1 MEDRELRTS
10 NRMKT
15 KCFKVDW
22 LIPVLGIAVVAG
34 CLVAA
39 TTCREL
45 ERRARAEEAFIP
57 ALDRL
62 SYDHTLSL
70 VLKTLH
76 EGEVDKAAQRLDLLL
91 CWDILR
97 ADAELASADPRT
109 RAWAQEF
116 FGRIARARPKN
127 AERPAAGS
135 AWEHNEAQAGA
146 QRILELALAG
156 AHDTR
161 TR

>member
-1 MEDRELRTS
+1 M
-10 NRMKT
+10 
-15 KCFKVDW
+15 
-22 LIPVLGIAVVAG
+22 IPVLGIAVVAG

-70 VLKTLH
+70 VLKPLH

-97 ADAELASADPRT
+97 ADAELASADPKT
-109 RAWAQEF
+109 QAWMEDIF
-116 FGRIARARPKN
+116 RRIARARPKT
-127 AERPAAGS
+127 AEGTATSSTP
-135 AWEHNEAQAGA
+135 EPNEAQAAA
-146 QRILELALAG
+146 QRILELALTGTQGVQSAQ
-156 AHDTR
+156 AR
-161 TR
+161 